1 MPLSEHVYC
10 VATAFKVNE
19 QIEQQICIKFCIK
32 LEHSSAETIWMIKKA
47 AAMCNWWLTALS
59 QQCAHW
65 CIMSHAEF
73 FSKTSNHQVTQSP
86 LQPRFGSLWLL
97 AFPKTEITFDREEI
111 SDHWWDSGKYNG
123 AADGNWEN
131 CVWSQGAYFGGDWG
145 VIVLC
150 TMFLSFVS
158 LSINVSFSCGLAGY
172 FLGKLHIHESWGGQL
187 LQYSNAC

>member
-19 QIEQQICIKFCIK
+19 QIEQQICIRFCIK

-73 FSKTSNHQVTQSP
+73 FSKTSNHQVSPTLYNQDFVSCDFWLFPKLKSP
-86 LQPRFGSLWLL
+86 LRGKRFQTIVKIQGNMM
-97 AFPKTEITFDREEI
+97 
-111 SDHWWDSGKYNG
+111 GQ
-123 AADGNWEN
+123 DGDWEY
-131 CVWSQGAYFGGDWG
+131 CVWSQGAYFEGDRG

-150 TMFLSFVS
+150 TMFLVFFFNRW
-158 LSINVSFSCGLAGY
+158 LYFS
-172 FLGKLHIHESWGGQL
+172 
-187 LQYSNAC
+187 